1 MKNYNKKKILKFNK
15 ICFTL
20 MNKMKS
26 QNNMLINFKKVKI
39 SMKIIKMSKY
49 NNKLRNK
56 NMKKWKKKIVKVL
69 KIWSHQ
75 KIKSMNKILNS
86 NKI

>member
-1 MKNYNKKKILKFNK
+1 
-15 ICFTL
+15 
-20 MNKMKS
+20 
-26 QNNMLINFKKVKI
+26 MLINFKKVKI